1 MAKAENEI
9 KWHRLDNTANIFPV
23 ISNEAL
29 SNVYRIGVALK
40 ADVEPELLNEALQ
53 HMLPWFE
60 SMRVRLRRG
69 VFWYY
74 FETNPKAVP
83 LGKEA
88 MYPCRYIVPET
99 NNQYLFRVSYYKNKI
114 NVEIF
119 HALTDG
125 YGAINFLKELTA
137 QYLRLRYPEK
147 FTQRPDG
154 PVERTSF
161 QVEDSYGKYYRK
173 EPAKGYGGIVAYE
186 IKDAF
191 LRPGMMGVTHGFLD
205 IPSLKEVCREHEVSI
220 TQYLAAVLVY
230 SIYQTYYKE
239 KPDSHAIRI
248 NIPVN
253 LRQFFPSETTMNFFG
268 VVFAEMKL
276 EEGREYAFGEML
288 KMVSENFSSQLTKEH
303 MEELIAYNVSNE
315 KNKFLRWMPLFLK
328 YIGIRLIYKR
338 SSRAFTTT
346 LSNLGLIRMLPEY
359 EPFVESFHFI
369 MGASPKQPLK
379 CVVCSYGKE
388 LIFTF
393 SSAFSNNRLQQAF
406 FRKLRED
413 GVKLKVEGNG
423 VYKEE
428 KPGKIPYPEHLSR
441 EPGYYMW
448 TTGYFMASLVLGLVL
463 VLLNIASYQG
473 VPWSLAGMGAIAY
486 FLFTMRFSVHHN
498 ANPALK
504 IMAQTLGAQVFC
516 LLADW
521 ATGYSGWSVNYVV
534 PALLLLAN
542 GMNLIL
548 MAVNYMSWQ
557 SYLLFQ
563 IEYVV
568 LGLLPL
574 TMWLLG
580 VITSPFLTVTALLS
594 SLVLLGASF
603 LRGDKKAKAELKRR
617 FHV

>member
-147 FTQRPDG
+147 FTRRPDG

-191 LRPGMMGVTHGFLD
+191 LPTD
-205 IPSLKEVCREHEVSI
+205 SWISL
-220 TQYLAAVLVY
+220 
-230 SIYQTYYKE
+230 
-239 KPDSHAIRI
+239 P
-248 NIPVN
+248 
-253 LRQFFPSETTMNFFG
+253 
-268 VVFAEMKL
+268 
-276 EEGREYAFGEML
+276 
-288 KMVSENFSSQLTKEH
+288 
-303 MEELIAYNVSNE
+303 
-315 KNKFLRWMPLFLK
+315 
-328 YIGIRLIYKR
+328 
-338 SSRAFTTT
+338 
-346 LSNLGLIRMLPEY
+346 
-359 EPFVESFHFI
+359 
-369 MGASPKQPLK
+369 
-379 CVVCSYGKE
+379 
-388 LIFTF
+388 
-393 SSAFSNNRLQQAF
+393 
-406 FRKLRED
+406 
-413 GVKLKVEGNG
+413 
-423 VYKEE
+423 
-428 KPGKIPYPEHLSR
+428 
-441 EPGYYMW
+441 
-448 TTGYFMASLVLGLVL
+448 
-463 VLLNIASYQG
+463 
-473 VPWSLAGMGAIAY
+473 
-486 FLFTMRFSVHHN
+486 
-498 ANPALK
+498 
-504 IMAQTLGAQVFC
+504 
-516 LLADW
+516 
-521 ATGYSGWSVNYVV
+521 
-534 PALLLLAN
+534 
-542 GMNLIL
+542 
-548 MAVNYMSWQ
+548 
-557 SYLLFQ
+557 
-563 IEYVV
+563 
-568 LGLLPL
+568 
-574 TMWLLG
+574 
-580 VITSPFLTVTALLS
+580 
-594 SLVLLGASF
+594 
-603 LRGDKKAKAELKRR
+603 
-617 FHV
+617 